1 MSSTM
6 NAYSSLG
13 VVATVT
19 WQVLFVAIPIIY
31 LTFQLQKYYFASA
44 KELMRLNDTT
54 KSPIANH
61 FCESIAGTMTIR
73 AFKVEDQLLKKK
85 LDLIDKNSNPFF
97 YSFSANEW
105 LIQRLEM
112 LSATVLCSSALA
124 MVLLPK
130 GSFNPGF
137 VGMTLSYGLSLNMSL
152 VSSIHIQWTLAN
164 YIVSI
169 EHIKQYMHI
178 PSEAPAVI
186 EDCRPPDSWPS
197 HGKVE
202 LQDLKI
208 RYRANIPL
216 VLRGITCTF
225 EGGQKIGIVGQIGSG
240 KTTLISAIFRLV
252 EPAGGRIL
260 IDGLDTTSIGLHDL
274 RSCLGIIPQEPTLF
288 RGTVRFN
295 LDPLSEH
302 SDLTIWEVLNK
313 CQLGDIVRGKVDGLD
328 APVGDDGEN
337 WSVGQR
343 QLFCLGR
350 ALLRKSRILVLDE
363 ATTAIDNATDAIL
376 QTIIRKEFADC
387 TVITIAHEIPAVM
400 DSDMVVSISDG
411 EMVECD
417 HPLKLME
424 REGSLFGRLVIEY
437 WSHTSNA
444 LLHATST
451 K

>member
-13 VVATVT
+13 VVAVVT
-19 WQVLFVAIPIIY
+19 WQVLIVAIPMIY

-44 KELMRLNDTT
+44 KEPMRLNGTM
-54 KSPIANH
+54 KSSIANH
-61 FCESIAGTMTIR
+61 FGESIAGTMTIR
-73 AFKVEDQLLKKK
+73 AFKC
-85 LDLIDKNSNPFF
+85 
-97 YSFSANEW
+97 
-105 LIQRLEM
+105 LEM

-152 VSSIHIQWTLAN
+152 VSSIHIQCTLAN
-164 YIVSI
+164 YIVST
-169 EHIKQYMHI
+169 ERIKQYMHI
-178 PSEAPAVI
+178 PSEAPVVI
-186 EDCRPPDSWPS
+186 EDCRPPNSWPS

-208 RYRANIPL
+208 RYRANNPL

-225 EGGQKIGIVGQIGSG
+225 EGGKKIDIVGQTGSG

-274 RSCLGIIPQEPTLF
+274 RLRLGIIPQELTLF

-302 SDLTIWEVLNK
+302 SDLIIWKVLNK

-328 APVGDDGEN
+328 APD
-337 WSVGQR
+337 
-343 QLFCLGR
+343 
-350 ALLRKSRILVLDE
+350 K
-363 ATTAIDNATDAIL
+363 ATTSIDNATNAIL

-387 TVITIAHEIPAVM
+387 TVITVAHRIPTIM
-400 DSDMVVSISDG
+400 DSDMVVAISDG
-411 EMVECD
+411 EMVESD

-424 REGSLFGRLVIEY
+424 REGLLFGRLLIEY